1 MNWKR
6 VTAGVC
12 IATVALLLAYDGV
25 AALLG
30 GQDATISLVITNAS
44 RWPIIPFA
52 FGLLCGHL
60 FAQNTPSR

>member
-6 VTAGVC
+6 VTACVC
-12 IATVALLLAYDGV
+12 IATVALLLVYDGV

-60 FAQNTPSR
+60 FAQNTPST

>member
-1 MNWKR
+1 MSWTR

-12 IATVALLLAYDGV
+12 IAAVALLVAYDG
-25 AALLG
+25 AAAFFG

-52 FGLLCGHL
+52 FGVLMGHL
-60 FAQNTPSR
+60 FAQNRPSV